1 VRVPTVTSLAA
12 APALRRLNV
21 LGLHPTIT
29 YRTSDQPV
37 GRVLQQ
43 SPAPGS
49 TARRNSTVALTV
61 SSGPNPQPA
70 TQVPDVV
77 GQDQATAAD
86 SLRTAGFRVIVLS
99 RPVTNQTQDGNVV
112 DEQPRGGTSIPAG
125 SLVAIFVGR
134 FSGG

>member
-1 VRVPTVTSLAA
+1 
-12 APALRRLNV
+12 
-21 LGLHPTIT
+21 
-29 YRTSDQPV
+29 
-37 GRVLQQ
+37 
-43 SPAPGS
+43 
-49 TARRNSTVALTV
+49 V

-99 RPVTNQTQDGNVV
+99 RPVTNQNQDGNVV